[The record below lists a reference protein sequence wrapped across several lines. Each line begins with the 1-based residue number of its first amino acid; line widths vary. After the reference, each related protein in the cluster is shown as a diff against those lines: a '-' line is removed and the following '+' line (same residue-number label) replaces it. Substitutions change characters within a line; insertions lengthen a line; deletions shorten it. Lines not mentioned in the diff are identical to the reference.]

1 MWLPNLPLHL
11 GTKDPFH
18 TCPRRQKLVIG
29 VCNHTCGYLGK
40 YPFKMSRPGFKIAIV
55 QIVFNER
62 EEKEKV
68 KENMWDENQGST
80 QAWVS
85 AIRR

>member
-1 MWLPNLPLHL
+1 M
-11 GTKDPFH
+11 
-18 TCPRRQKLVIG
+18 
-29 VCNHTCGYLGK
+29 